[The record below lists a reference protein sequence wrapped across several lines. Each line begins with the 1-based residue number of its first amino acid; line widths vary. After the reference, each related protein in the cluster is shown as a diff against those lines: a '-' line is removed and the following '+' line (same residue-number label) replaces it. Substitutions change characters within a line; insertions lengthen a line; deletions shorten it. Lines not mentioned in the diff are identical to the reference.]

1 MRPLTNS
8 FSSIVST
15 IPPPAQVLIAIISI
29 QIGASFAVGL
39 FASLSP
45 VATVFFRVAISAF
58 LLCLFIR
65 PALNKQA
72 FKHYKL
78 LLSYGIM
85 LGLMNWCFY
94 EAIARIPL
102 GIAVTVEFIGPLIV
116 AAVSSKTR
124 LDYLWIAIAL
134 AGLLMLTPRI
144 GEDLDLIGIGYAILA
159 GVGWGGFVILSK
171 KVNIALPDSDGLS
184 LGMVVAALFL
194 MFFAISDIPSTLT
207 NSSLMLSLL
216 ALAVLSTTIP
226 FFLEFTALKKLT
238 AQTYGVLITLEPAA
252 AAAIGMIVL
261 NDALGVAGL
270 IAIVCVTIA
279 AIGATF
285 TRVED

>member
-1 MRPLTNS
+1 
-8 FSSIVST
+8 
-15 IPPPAQVLIAIISI
+15 
-29 QIGASFAVGL
+29 
-39 FASLSP
+39 
-45 VATVFFRVAISAF
+45 
-58 LLCLFIR
+58 
-65 PALNKQA
+65 
-72 FKHYKL
+72 
-78 LLSYGIM
+78 
-85 LGLMNWCFY
+85 MNWCFY